1 MLGHA
6 NRLNSK
12 SPDNASG
19 AKPDKARRSQEKKK
33 WKLDNFEIGRKM
45 GAGKFG
51 NVYMAREKETKFIVA
66 LKVLHKE
73 QVRTRA

>member
-1 MLGHA
+1 VLGQA

-12 SPDNASG
+12 SPENASG
-19 AKPDKARRSQEKKK
+19 AKPDQKSRRSQEKKK
-33 WKLDNFEIGRKM
+33 WKLENFEIGRKM

-73 QVRTRA
+73 QVR